1 MILGGFRSLR
11 PGVAPLAGHRA
22 TRERLRTY
30 LLLIVAR
37 STIVRGSIWRLTRL
51 IGATVRWATSSW
63 RRLILGLVVLGLV
76 IVALNTLIAGK
87 LKWPSIGAL
96 LALYVLIAF
105 LLTLWRARNRVVV
118 ERFVDYSQTDDKDEP
133 RIAHGLS
140 AMLVAKLTEL
150 RELYEEVD
158 ESRAISTAVQS
169 TQPIQATVQLEDVT
183 EFLQNAATADSKV
196 SVGPLVLPVGT
207 ILALFGR
214 MVQGPRLVG
223 GLSILHRAGDGQGQV
238 AFARL
243 TVQYTG
249 KRLLSWTVEQELAP
263 AGSNGNQPPELDS
276 MVDEL
281 ACRMFASLALGSS
294 VNWRAAHKFLDGL
307 RTYRDCLQT
316 QRDRALQLRR
326 AERLFVEALALDE
339 RLPFAY
345 YNLGVVYTD
354 LRALVDESEKP
365 IHFSAAEM
373 AFRREIELAPDRWEP
388 HYALA
393 QTFFD
398 QGRYGDVTAPCDRVL
413 ALSPSAVRLAEAHDL
428 KGLAEGK
435 LDLPED
441 LAVRRASVSR
451 RRAVAYSWLALLA
464 CELSDPARTGRRGLA
479 SRCALNLAVAAA
491 IRRAELGRST
501 VPRRLWSYG
510 AFRRIR
516 RLLRHASALNGADA
530 RPLNELGILAAS
542 SGRLPMAI
550 RALKAATRIEPTN
563 GRYWANLAMT
573 DALLVDLAR
582 GRKPER
588 AAEWEHLAR
597 AACARALDAVDC
609 RTPDAESEETLDAVA
624 STFSRLGDEAEADHV
639 RNRLTFHAFLDA
651 PGTTESELLAELDR
665 VSKLELEWETG
676 ATAFALGIRK
686 LGAGASADAHNH
698 FVQARNWFGRSYPEE
713 IRRRGVMGLI
723 ARALS
728 DQESYDAAL
737 PAAAEAIGLD
747 PLSPF
752 EREILGEIFER
763 MKDYERASEAWESA
777 LLWQQNSASLHRKL
791 GNCHWLLAK
800 ESPNPDARNRAL
812 RRAILHFESALDL
825 YGHEQLR
832 ERRMT
837 HYWLARLRSQLG
849 EWERLIPHLRIALT
863 AEEEAPLVNLLLAEA
878 HLERKNFVLAETNL
892 HEAREAAKS
901 CIAHKGFEY
910 ELGSSFDDWG
920 WPAGLVLAWVHRT
933 FARLFVS
940 LDVRLDEA
948 RDHVGKGLQLLDYL
962 GGTSQGRRSC
972 RADLHQLD
980 GRIFLRAGD
989 FDLAVA
995 ALERSLALSPDC
1007 EAYLYLGRAYNAQA
1021 GTTRTKRSRK
1031 LLLERVRAAC
1041 AHSRDLDSRLQF
1053 SAEVDALLARLDGR
1067 ESTPEAA
1074 QSDGLVATAG
1084 AAKE

>member
-1 MILGGFRSLR
+1 MILGGFRALR

-37 STIVRGSIWRLTRL
+37 STIVRSSIWRLTRL
-51 IGATVRWATSSW
+51 IGATARWATSSW
-63 RRLILGLVVLGLV
+63 RRPILGLVVLGLV
-76 IVALNTLIAGK
+76 IVGLNALIAGK
-87 LKWPSIGAL
+87 LAWPSIGAL

-118 ERFVDYSQTDDKDEP
+118 ERFVDFSQTDDKDEP

-207 ILALFGR
+207 IFALFGR
-214 MVQGPRLVG
+214 MVQGPRLIG
-223 GLSILHRAGDGQGQV
+223 GLSILHRAGGDGQGQV
-238 AFARL
+238 AVARL

-263 AGSNGNQPPELDS
+263 AGSDGNQPAELDS

-294 VNWRAAHKFLDGL
+294 VNWRAAQRFLAGL
-307 RTYRDCLQT
+307 RTYRACLQT
-316 QRDRALQLRR
+316 QRDRALLLRR

-354 LRALVDESEKP
+354 LRALVDEAERP
-365 IHFSAAEM
+365 IYFSAAEM
-373 AFRREIELAPDRWEP
+373 AFRREIERTPERWEP

-393 QTFFD
+393 QTYFD
-398 QGRYGDVTAPCDRVL
+398 QDRYEEVTAPCDRVL
-413 ALSPSAVRLAEAHDL
+413 ALSPRAVRLAEAYDL
-428 KGLAEGK
+428 KGLAERK
-435 LDLPED
+435 LNLPGDLP
-441 LAVRRASVSR
+441 VRRASVSR
-451 RRAVAYSWLALLA
+451 RRAVAYSWLSLLA
-464 CELSDPARTGRRGLA
+464 CELSNRDPTGRRALA
-479 SRCALNLAVAAA
+479 SRCVLNLAVAASLNSQLVGSSA
-491 IRRAELGRST
+491 GMSRLRRYLAFRPIRRMLRQASRLNDSDARSHHELGKIAAACGH
-501 VPRRLWSYG
+501 L
-510 AFRRIR
+510 
-516 RLLRHASALNGADA
+516 AL
-530 RPLNELGILAAS
+530 S
-542 SGRLPMAI
+542 V
-550 RALKAATRIEPTN
+550 RALKAATRIEPTS
-563 GRYWANLAMT
+563 GLYLANLGHT
-573 DALLVDLAR
+573 DALLADRVR
-582 GRKPER
+582 QRKPER
-588 AAEWEHLAR
+588 AAQWEHLAG
-597 AACARALDAVDC
+597 AACQRALDAVDC
-609 RTPDAESEETLDAVA
+609 RARETETKQTLDTVA
-624 STFSRLGDEAEADHV
+624 ETFRLLCDKAKATRVDSRLAFQ
-639 RNRLTFHAFLDA
+639 TFLDA
-651 PGTTESELLAELDR
+651 PGITEAELLAELRRHSEQGLD
-665 VSKLELEWETG
+665 WESG
-676 ATAFALGIRK
+676 ATAFAIGMRK
-686 LGAGASADAHNH
+686 LEAGQSTQAYAYLT
-698 FVQARNWFGRSYPEE
+698 QARHWFEQGDYPEE
-713 IRRRGVMGLI
+713 IRRRRVVGLI

-728 DQESYDAAL
+728 DEGSYDDAL
-737 PAAAEAIGLD
+737 PAVAEAIGVD

-752 EREILGEIFER
+752 ELEVRGEIFER
-763 MKDYERASEAWESA
+763 MQDYERASEAWENA

-791 GNCHWLLAK
+791 GRCQWLLAD
-800 ESPNPDARNRAL
+800 ESPNPDARERAL
-812 RRAILHFESALDL
+812 RRAIVHFESALAL
-825 YGHEQLR
+825 YGHEQLD
-832 ERRMT
+832 ERRNT
-837 HYWLARLRSQLG
+837 HYWLARLRAQVG

-863 AEEEAPLVNLLLAEA
+863 AKQETPLVKLLLAEA

-892 HEAREAAKS
+892 DEARQAAKS
-901 CIAHKGFEY
+901 CIKSNGFGY
-910 ELGSSFDDWG
+910 DLGSSFADSG
-920 WPAGLVLAWVHRT
+920 WPVGLVLAWVHRT
-933 FARLFVS
+933 FAKLFVS
-940 LDVRLDEA
+940 LDIRLDEA
-948 RDHVGKGLQLLDYL
+948 RDHIGKGLQLLDYV

-1021 GTTRTKRSRK
+1021 GATRTKRSRE

-1041 AHSRDLDSRLQF
+1041 AHSRDLDTRLQF

-1074 QSDGLVATAG
+1074 RSDGLVATAG
-1084 AAKE
+1084 AD